1 MKSKMLN
8 ICLLLTSLFGYL
20 EWGKDNHLFLF
31 QAQMQILSKL
41 FSDPHSVIH
50 PFILLPLTGQL
61 ILLIS
66 VFQKKPSRLLTFTGL
81 SFLSLLLVFIFV
93 IGLISFNIKIL
104 LSVLPFI
111 ITGTLVIIYHVK
123 NRIHEMDH

>member
-1 MKSKMLN
+1 MKGKKLN

-31 QAQMQILSKL
+31 QAQMEILSKL
-41 FSDPHSVIH
+41 LSDPLSVIH

-61 ILLIS
+61 ILLIT
-66 VFQKKPSRLLTFTGL
+66 VFQKKPSRLLTFAGL
-81 SFLSLLLVFIFV
+81 SFLSLLLVFMFV
-93 IGLISFNIKIL
+93 IGLISYNIKIL

-123 NRIHEMDH
+123 NRINEMDH